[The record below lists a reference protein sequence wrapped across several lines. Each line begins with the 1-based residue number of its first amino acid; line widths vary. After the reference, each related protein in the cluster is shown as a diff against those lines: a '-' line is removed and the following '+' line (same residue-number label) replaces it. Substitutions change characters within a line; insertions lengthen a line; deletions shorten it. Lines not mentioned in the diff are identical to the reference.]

1 MQANTKKDLPVFLS
15 SIVAGINRWFRYRS
29 TLRELSGL
37 SDHELKDLGIRR
49 SDISAVARHG
59 R

>member
-1 MQANTKKDLPVFLS
+1 MFLL
-15 SIVAGINRWFRYRS
+15 SIVAGIDRWFRYRT

-37 SDHELKDLGIRR
+37 SDHELKDLGIHR
-49 SDISAVARHG
+49 SDISAVAQHG

>member
-1 MQANTKKDLPVFLS
+1 MFLS
-15 SIVAGINRWFRYRS
+15 SILAGINRWFRYRS

-37 SDHELKDLGIRR
+37 NDHELKDLGIHR
-49 SDISAVARHG
+49 SDISAVARSG

>member
-1 MQANTKKDLPVFLS
+1 MFLS
-15 SIVAGINRWFRYRS
+15 SILAGINRWFRYRS

-37 SDHELKDLGIRR
+37 SDHELRDLGIHR
-49 SDISAVARHG
+49 SDIADVARYG

>member
-1 MQANTKKDLPVFLS
+1 MFLS
-15 SIVAGINRWFRYRS
+15 TIVAGINRWFRYRS

-37 SDHELKDLGIRR
+37 SDHELKDLGIHR